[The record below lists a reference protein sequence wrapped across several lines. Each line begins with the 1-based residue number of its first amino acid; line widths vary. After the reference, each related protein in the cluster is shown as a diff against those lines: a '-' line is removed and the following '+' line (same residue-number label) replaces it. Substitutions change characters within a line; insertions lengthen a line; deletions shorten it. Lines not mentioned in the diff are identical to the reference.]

1 MKAGELCQHGFI
13 SGVNRNIL
21 TAAGENFAPL
31 ALRMLPLHQKR
42 HRLTARIKR
51 TADDERT
58 FRDEERVVGVR
69 AIEQLVFSQA
79 RVNVE
84 RGIGK
89 IVDFDDVCH
98 RFSFLRF

>member
-1 MKAGELCQHGFI
+1 M
-13 SGVNRNIL
+13 

-31 ALRMLPLHQKR
+31 ALRMLPLHQER
-42 HRLTARIKR
+42 HRFTARIQCA
-51 TADDERT
+51 ADDERT

-69 AIEQLVFSQA
+69 AIEQLVFRQA
-79 RVNVE
+79 RVDVE

-98 RFSFLRF
+98 RSSFLRF